1 MAYSSTTGLIQ
12 IQNATSKAWVTIPPK
27 YMAYESYTI
36 WADQALD
43 LDSYRTETGKLWRQV
58 LDHTATKVEYKTSYI
73 NSTDLQAM
81 LKIIKDGYISKAQER
96 KVKVKYYDPE
106 TDGYKT
112 GEFYRVDIE
121 YPIRNVDQA
130 NNMINYDGVRVA
142 FVEY

>member
-1 MAYSSTTGLIQ
+1 MAYSASTGLIQ
-12 IQNATSKAWVTIPPK
+12 IQNATSKTWVTIPPK

-43 LDSYRTETGKLWRQV
+43 SYRTETGLLWRQV

-73 NSTDLQAM
+73 NNTDLQAM